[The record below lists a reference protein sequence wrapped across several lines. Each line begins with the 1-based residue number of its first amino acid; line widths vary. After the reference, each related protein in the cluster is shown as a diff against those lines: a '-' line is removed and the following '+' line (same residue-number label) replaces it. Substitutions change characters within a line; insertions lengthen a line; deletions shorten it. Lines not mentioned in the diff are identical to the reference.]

1 VSSRTIRGVFTKGAV
16 GYRRRMRSL
25 SVSLPLVL
33 SFLLMGCDAKQPVA
47 TKPDAQPAAKTPEE
61 KPAEVEPKPAEVAE
75 LPPAPKPNAVTL
87 DHQVKLLD
95 GTEKSLTD
103 YRGKT
108 LLVVNVASACGFTPQ
123 YAELQQLYAT
133 YKDKGLEVLA
143 FPSNDFGG
151 QEPGSA
157 LDIRTFVDKEFS
169 VEFTMFDKVVTKGES
184 KAPIYKTLTEET
196 GEGIKGEINW
206 NFTKFLVD
214 PQGRVIQ
221 RFEPPV
227 GPLDPQI
234 VAAIEHVLPGA

>member
-1 VSSRTIRGVFTKGAV
+1 MSSRTGRGICTIGAV
-16 GYRRRMRSL
+16 GYTRRMRSIA
-25 SVSLPLVL
+25 VSLMLVL
-33 SFLLMGCDAKQPVA
+33 PLTMIGCDAKQPVA
-47 TKPDAQPAAKTPEE
+47 AKPDAQPAAKTPEVAPAE
-61 KPAEVEPKPAEVAE
+61 KPAEVVE
-75 LPPAPKPNAVTL
+75 LPPAPKPNDVTL
-87 DHQVKLLD
+87 DHEVKLLD
-95 GTEKSLTD
+95 GSAKSLAD

-108 LLVVNVASACGFTPQ
+108 LLVVNTASACGFTPQ

-157 LDIRTFVDKEFS
+157 LDIRTFVDAQYS
-169 VEFTMFDKVVTKGES
+169 VEFTMFDKVVTKGEG

-196 GEGIKGEINW
+196 GDGIKGEINW

-214 PQGRVIQ
+214 PQGRVIA
-221 RFEPPV
+221 RFEPAV

>member
-1 VSSRTIRGVFTKGAV
+1 
-16 GYRRRMRSL
+16 MRSIVISL
-25 SVSLPLVL
+25 SLVVPLTL
-33 SFLLMGCDAKQPVA
+33 IGCDAKQPVA
-47 TKPDAQPAAKTPEE
+47 DAKPAASEPEKAPAEAAPEQPA
-61 KPAEVEPKPAEVAE
+61 EPKPVEVI
-75 LPPAPKPNAVTL
+75 PAPKPNEVML
-87 DHQVKLLD
+87 DHEVKLLD
-95 GTEKSLTD
+95 GTNKSLAD

-157 LDIRTFVDKEFS
+157 LDIRTFVDTEYS
-169 VEFTMFDKVVTKGES
+169 VEFPMFDKVVTKGEGQ
-184 KAPIYKTLTEET
+184 APIYKTLTEET
-196 GEGIKGEINW
+196 GEGIKGEIKW
-206 NFTKFLVD
+206 NFTKFLVN
-214 PQGRVIQ
+214 PQGHVIA

-227 GPLDPQI
+227 RPLDPQI

>member
-1 VSSRTIRGVFTKGAV
+1 
-16 GYRRRMRSL
+16 MRSIA
-25 SVSLPLVL
+25 VSLPLVM
-33 SFLLMGCDAKQPVA
+33 SFLLLGCDAKQPVA
-47 TKPDAQPAAKTPEE
+47 AKPDAQPAAKTPEQA
-61 KPAEVEPKPAEVAE
+61 PAEVAAAEPKPAEQKPAE
-75 LPPAPKPNAVTL
+75 VIAPPPKPNDVTL
-87 DHQVKLLD
+87 DHKVKLLD
-95 GTEKSLTD
+95 GTEKSLAD

-108 LLVVNVASACGFTPQ
+108 LLVVNTASACGYTPQ

-169 VEFTMFDKVVTKGES
+169 VEFTMFDKVVTKGDGM
-184 KAPIYKTLTEET
+184 APIYKTLTEET
-196 GEGIKGEINW
+196 GDGIKGEIKW

-227 GPLDPQI
+227 GPLDPQL

>member
-1 VSSRTIRGVFTKGAV
+1 
-16 GYRRRMRSL
+16 MRSIA
-25 SVSLPLVL
+25 VSLLLVL
-33 SFLLMGCDAKQPVA
+33 APTTITMIGCDAKPDVA
-47 TKPDAQPAAKTPEE
+47 AKPDAQPAAKAPEQA
-61 KPAEVEPKPAEVAE
+61 AEVTEKKPVAVAE
-75 LPPAPKPNAVTL
+75 LPPAPKPNDVTL
-87 DHQVKLLD
+87 DHEVKLLD
-95 GTEKSLTD
+95 GSNKSLAD

-108 LLVVNVASACGFTPQ
+108 LLVVNTASACGFTPQ

-157 LDIRTFVDKEFS
+157 LDIRTFVDAQYS
-169 VEFTMFDKVVTKGES
+169 VEFTMFDKVVTKGDG
-184 KAPIYKTLTEET
+184 KTPLYKTLTEQT
-196 GEGIKGEINW
+196 GDGIKGEINW

>member
-1 VSSRTIRGVFTKGAV
+1 
-16 GYRRRMRSL
+16 MRSIA
-25 SVSLPLVL
+25 VSLTFVL
-33 SFLLMGCDAKQPVA
+33 SFTLGCGAKEPVA
-47 TKPDAQPAAKTPEE
+47 TKSDAQPTAKAPEQKPTEVPAADA
-61 KPAEVEPKPAEVAE
+61 KPAEPEPQVA
-75 LPPAPKPNAVTL
+75 PPPKPNDVTL
-87 DHQVKLLD
+87 DHEVKLLD
-95 GTEKSLTD
+95 GTHKSLAD

-108 LLVVNVASACGFTPQ
+108 LLVVNVASACGYTPQ

-157 LDIRTFVDKEFS
+157 LDIRTFVDTEYS
-169 VEFTMFDKVVTKGES
+169 VEFTMFDKIVTKGDGQ
-184 KAPIYKTLTEET
+184 APIYKTLTEET
-196 GEGIKGEINW
+196 GDGIKGEIKW

-227 GPLDPQI
+227 RPMDPQL
-234 VAAIEHVLPGA
+234 VAAIEHVLPAPT

>member
-1 VSSRTIRGVFTKGAV
+1 
-16 GYRRRMRSL
+16 MRSIA
-25 SVSLPLVL
+25 VSLMLVL
-33 SFLLMGCDAKQPVA
+33 PLTLIGCDAKQPVA
-47 TKPDAQPAAKTPEE
+47 TKADAPPATKASEPAPAEVAAP
-61 KPAEVEPKPAEVAE
+61 KPAEQKPVEVAE
-75 LPPAPKPNAVTL
+75 LPPAPKPNDVLL
-87 DHQVKLLD
+87 DHEVTLLD
-95 GTEKSLTD
+95 GSKKSLAD
-103 YRGKT
+103 YRGKA
-108 LLVVNVASACGFTPQ
+108 LLVVNTASACGFTPQ

-169 VEFTMFDKVVTKGES
+169 VEFTMFDKVVTKGDG

-196 GEGIKGEINW
+196 GDGIKGEINW

-227 GPLDPQI
+227 KPLDPQI

>member
-1 VSSRTIRGVFTKGAV
+1 
-16 GYRRRMRSL
+16 MRSIAL
-25 SVSLPLVL
+25 SLLLAVPLTL
-33 SFLLMGCDAKQPVA
+33 IGCDAKQPADAKQAGKPAEPEAKSEKGPTEVA
-47 TKPDAQPAAKTPEE
+47 SAETPAET
-61 KPAEVEPKPAEVAE
+61 KPAEVI
-75 LPPAPKPNAVTL
+75 PPPPKPNEVVL
-87 DHQVKLLD
+87 DQKVKLLD
-95 GTEKSLTD
+95 GSEKSLAD

-108 LLVVNVASACGFTPQ
+108 LLVVNVASACGYTPQ

-151 QEPGSA
+151 QEPGTA
-157 LDIRTFVDKEFS
+157 LDIRKFVDTEYS
-169 VEFTMFDKVVTKGES
+169 VEFTMFDKVATKGEGQ
-184 KAPIYKTLTEET
+184 APIYKTLTEET
-196 GEGIKGEINW
+196 GEGIKGEIKW

>member
-1 VSSRTIRGVFTKGAV
+1 
-16 GYRRRMRSL
+16 MRSI
-25 SVSLPLVL
+25 VISLMLAVPLTL
-33 SFLLMGCDAKQPVA
+33 IGCDAKQPTA
-47 TKPDAQPAAKTPEE
+47 AKSDAQPAASEPEKKTTEVAPAE
-61 KPAEVEPKPAEVAE
+61 KPTEAKPAVVIAA
-75 LPPAPKPNAVTL
+75 PAKPNDVTL
-87 DHQVKLLD
+87 DHKVKLLD
-95 GTEKSLTD
+95 GSEKSLAD

-157 LDIRTFVDKEFS
+157 LDIRTFVDTEYS
-169 VEFTMFDKVVTKGES
+169 VEFTMFDKVVTKGDG

-214 PQGRVIQ
+214 TQGRVIQ

>member
-1 VSSRTIRGVFTKGAV
+1 
-16 GYRRRMRSL
+16 MRSVF
-25 SVSLPLVL
+25 VSL
-33 SFLLMGCDAKQPVA
+33 LLMLPLTMIGCEAKQPVA
-47 TKPDAQPAAKTPEE
+47 AKSDAQPAAQPDAKADAKAPEAT
-61 KPAEVEPKPAEVAE
+61 KPAEAKPAEKPVDV
-75 LPPAPKPNAVTL
+75 PPAPKPNDVLL
-87 DHQVKLLD
+87 DHEVKLLD
-95 GTEKSLTD
+95 GSAKSLAD
-103 YRGKT
+103 YRGKA
-108 LLVVNVASACGFTPQ
+108 LLVVNTASACGFTPQ

-157 LDIRTFVDKEFS
+157 LDIRTFVDAQYS
-169 VEFTMFDKVVTKGES
+169 VEFTMFDKVVTKGDG

-214 PQGRVIQ
+214 PQGRVIA

>member
-1 VSSRTIRGVFTKGAV
+1 
-16 GYRRRMRSL
+16 MRSIAL
-25 SVSLPLVL
+25 SLLLAVPLTL
-33 SFLLMGCDAKQPVA
+33 IGCDAKQPA
-47 TKPDAQPAAKTPEE
+47 DAKQAAKPAEPEKAPTEVASAE
-61 KPAEVEPKPAEVAE
+61 KPAETKPAEMI
-75 LPPAPKPNAVTL
+75 PPPPKPNDAVL
-87 DHQVKLLD
+87 DQKVKLLD
-95 GTEKSLTD
+95 GSEKSLAD

-108 LLVVNVASACGFTPQ
+108 LLVVNVASACGYTPQ

-169 VEFTMFDKVVTKGES
+169 VEFTMFDKVVTKGEGQ
-184 KAPIYKTLTEET
+184 APIYKTLTEET
-196 GEGIKGEINW
+196 GEGIKGEIKW

>member
-1 VSSRTIRGVFTKGAV
+1 
-16 GYRRRMRSL
+16 MRSIA
-25 SVSLPLVL
+25 VSLMLVL
-33 SFLLMGCDAKQPVA
+33 PLTMIGCDAKEPVA
-47 TKPDAQPAAKTPEE
+47 AKSDAQPAAKAP
-61 KPAEVEPKPAEVAE
+61 KQKPAEVAAAE
-75 LPPAPKPNAVTL
+75 QKPAESKPAEVIAPPPKPNDVTL
-87 DHQVKLLD
+87 DHKVKLLD
-95 GTEKSLTD
+95 GTEKSLAD

-108 LLVVNVASACGFTPQ
+108 LLVVNVASACGYTPQ

-157 LDIRTFVDKEFS
+157 LDIRTFVDTEFS
-169 VEFTMFDKVVTKGES
+169 VEFTMFDKIVTKGEGQ
-184 KAPIYKTLTEET
+184 APIYKTLTEET

-227 GPLDPQI
+227 RPLDPQL